1 MAKKFRYFVVYK
13 PFNVHTRFTPPSPG
27 EACLKDWFDVPRDVY
42 PVGRLDKDSEGLLLL
57 TNDATVNRNLLD
69 PVNGHWRTYWAQ
81 VEGAPDDAALQ
92 PLRESVAITLPT
104 GPYTTLPA
112 RATVLDPQ
120 PDVPPRTPPIRVRKY
135 IPDTWISLSL
145 QEGKNRQ
152 VRKMTAA
159 VGFPTLRLIRV
170 AIGGYQLPVLEPGWI
185 QEISLDQLLL
195 SV

>member
-1 MAKKFRYFVVYK
+1 MYK
-13 PFNVHTRFTPPSPG
+13 PYNVHTRFTPPAPG

-57 TNDATVNRNLLD
+57 TNDNAVNRDLLD

-92 PLRESVAITLPT
+92 PLREGVAITLPT
-104 GPYTTLPA
+104 APYTTLPA
-112 RATVLDPQ
+112 QAAVLDPQ

-170 AIGGYQLPVLEPGWI
+170 AIGGYQLPVLYPGWI
-185 QEISLDQLLL
+185 QEISLDELLI
-195 SV
+195 SA